1 MNDEMFRLAL
11 IDITNDDL
19 LNEIRKKKID
29 LVFCKKKM
37 VNVLYVKENLK
48 N

>member
-1 MNDEMFRLAL
+1 M
-11 IDITNDDL
+11 DIYSGGIGAILTGL
-19 LNEIRKKKID
+19 LNGMDNFSQFSD